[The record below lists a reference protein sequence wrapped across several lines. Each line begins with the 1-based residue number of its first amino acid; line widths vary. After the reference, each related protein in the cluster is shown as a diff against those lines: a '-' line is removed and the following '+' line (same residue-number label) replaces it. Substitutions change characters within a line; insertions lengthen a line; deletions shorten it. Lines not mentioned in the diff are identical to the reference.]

1 MVCDFYFRKNFEIDW
16 NVEKLYL
23 FWIVDVVGNVY
34 EWSLLNLI
42 LYYVFVKLIIL
53 GIVILL

>member
-23 FWIVDVVGNVY
+23 CLKIDVVGNVY

-42 LYYVFVKLIIL
+42 
-53 GIVILL
+53 